1 MAKAGLLHNDQPN
14 GSGNAEGLVQGS
26 GSNLNGLNTN
36 NLSAM
41 SNGAHTANTN
51 DRNGADTNSA
61 NGLNMNGL
69 DGTDRASAMR
79 LENIPDN
86 LMTKCDNCGALLVTK
101 DWLRDLK
108 VCARCN
114 HHTRLPARE
123 RLALLTD
130 EGSFEE
136 WDTGLSPRDPL
147 QFPGYEAKRT
157 AAQLKTHLKDSCLIG
172 RAHLDH
178 RVLGIGASEFGF
190 MGGSMGSVFGEKVT
204 RLLEHALQERIPAVA
219 VTSTG
224 GARMQE
230 GLMSLM
236 QMAKTSAAVARLQNA
251 GLPYLVVLTDP
262 STAGVQASFASLGD
276 ITIAEPG
283 ALIGFT
289 GARVIEQNLK
299 IKLPKGFQSAEF
311 QMEHGQLDMIV
322 PRARLK
328 ETIGQLLGLLLD

>member
-1 MAKAGLLHNDQPN
+1 MAKAGLLHNGQPN

-26 GSNLNGLNTN
+26 GSNLNGLDTN
-36 NLSAM
+36 GLSAT
-41 SNGAHTANTN
+41 SNGAHAPGANG
-51 DRNGADTNSA
+51 RNGAETNGS
-61 NGLNMNGL
+61 NMNGL
-69 DGTDRASAMR
+69 ELTDRASAMR

-114 HHTRLPARE
+114 YHTRLPARE

-136 WDTGLSPRDPL
+136 WDAGLSPRDPL

-172 RAHLDH
+172 RARLDN
-178 RVLGIGASEFGF
+178 RALGIGASDFGF

-204 RLLEHALQERIPAVA
+204 RLLEHALEERIPAVM
-219 VTSTG
+219 VISTG

-251 GLPYLVVLTDP
+251 GLPYIVVLTDP

-276 ITIAEPG
+276 VAIAEPG

-322 PRARLK
+322 SRAKLK
-328 ETIGQLLGLLLD
+328 ETISQLLGLLLD